1 MALQYSVNL
10 RNAQLDALETHAGTS
25 AILRL
30 YSGSV
35 PANVAASITG
45 TMLCQITLPSDYFT
59 AASSGVMSKTGTWS
73 GAGDAGAGSGTACT
87 HFRLWMSNGTTGVLQ
102 GTVTITAGGG
112 DMTVDNTSIASAQV
126 VTINTFAITATNS

>member
-30 YSGSV
+30 YSGSI
-35 PANVAASITG
+35 PANVAAVITG

-59 AASSGVMSKTGTWS
+59 AASSGVMSKPAHGQVRGTLEPGRVRPARTS
-73 GAGDAGAGSGTACT
+73 GCGSPTALLACCKV
-87 HFRLWMSNGTTGVLQ
+87 RLPLQ
-102 GTVTITAGGG
+102 RAE
-112 DMTVDNTSIASAQV
+112 
-126 VTINTFAITATNS
+126 AT